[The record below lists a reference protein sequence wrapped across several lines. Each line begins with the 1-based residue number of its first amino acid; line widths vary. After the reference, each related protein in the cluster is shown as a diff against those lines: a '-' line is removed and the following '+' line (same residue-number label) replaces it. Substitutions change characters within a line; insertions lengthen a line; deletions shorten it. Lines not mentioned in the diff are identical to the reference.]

1 MKLVEW
7 TVYSDASFT
16 SSDYPDYR
24 YVKGENELKWLKKH
38 WHLSGNDIIWEME
51 IMQEDVIR
59 WLLYQQS

>member
-1 MKLVEW
+1 M

-16 SSDYPDYR
+16 SSDYPDYK
-24 YVKGENELKWLKKH
+24 YVKGENELNGSEALAFVRERYNLGRW
-38 WHLSGNDIIWEME
+38 E